1 MTRLDV
7 KIKMELMEVG
17 TTKVINDH
25 VVTKKSPR
33 LFDVARI
40 YGKERLKIHEAA
52 ERITQ

>member
-1 MTRLDV
+1 MTRSDV
-7 KIKMELMEVG
+7 EIKMEAMDVG

-25 VVTKKSPR
+25 VVTKKSHR
-33 LFDVARI
+33 LFEVARI